1 MILQLLGAGLGIL
14 GGLGQAQG
22 AKKIGKAKKEQ
33 LNWKADLNKEK
44 IDEAYTINYAK
55 LLNQY
60 SNERNN
66 LLNNKRDAENN
77 IRVTA
82 TSGVSDI
89 VDIAGSSF
97 LTTASGTLDNEFE
110 TSMRELSDW
119 KFNNALEMQKAV
131 LAQKLDIDLGVIS
144 AEAGIDQEVYNAQR
158 QGYMNAINSA
168 LGMGNTLMSY
178 KSDQNAQSSFNNI
191 VGAYDKSVVTGQQ
204 FYSPY
209 QTVGLDPYKL
219 TSGNTNSQNRLDLK
233 YFGR

>member
-1 MILQLLGAGLGIL
+1 MILQLFGAGLGIL

-22 AKKIGKAKKEQ
+22 AKGIGKAKKEQ

-82 TSGVSDI
+82 TSGVSDM
-89 VDIAGSSF
+89 VDIANSSF

-119 KFNNALEMQKAV
+119 KFNNSIEMQKAV
-131 LAQKLDIDLGVIS
+131 LAQKLDIDLGVITG
-144 AEAGIDQEVYNAQR
+144 EANIDQKVYNAKR
-158 QGYMNAINSA
+158 QGYMTAIQSSLIMA
-168 LGMGNTLMSY
+168 DTLMGF
-178 KSDQNAQSSFNNI
+178 KADQSAQNNFNNI
-191 VGAYDKSVVTGQQ
+191 IKSYDNSVVTGQQ

-219 TSGNTNSQNRLDLK
+219 TSGNTNSQNKLDLK